1 MNVGCFSV
9 RLGADLGVG
18 FVEILQVIKWTI
30 YSKLRFCKVWSW
42 KCYLIECKYMFIV
55 YGHGVNILFFLSMI
69 LRFKKMVFKIINA
82 HLDLCAFKKNKNE
95 N

>member
-1 MNVGCFSV
+1 
-9 RLGADLGVG
+9 
-18 FVEILQVIKWTI
+18 
-30 YSKLRFCKVWSW
+30 
-42 KCYLIECKYMFIV
+42 MFIV